1 MGYGGKNT
9 EYEFPPYAIRHTPYA
24 IRFMK
29 VILLKDVAG
38 VGKRDGVMEVKDGYA
53 LNFLIPRGLAQE
65 ASSKNLAEHDKR
77 QKTSEA
83 EAQIQDAQ
91 FEKLAQALS
100 ADSIVMKVRMNESGH
115 PYESISAKKIA
126 GEIAKKYNQD
136 IGERAVVLDEPI
148 KRAGIFKVEIKLGRH
163 RAVATIE
170 VRAI

>member
-1 MGYGGKNT
+1 
-9 EYEFPPYAIRHTPYA
+9 
-24 IRFMK
+24 MK

-83 EAQIQDAQ
+83 QAQIHDAQ